1 MNTSL
6 KILVVDDDEDNANSM
21 GELFE
26 MEGHKVLVVHSGQAA
41 IDAFKN
47 GAFDVAFM
55 DVMMPGKNG
64 VESFLE
70 IKQLRPNARVYMMTG
85 YSVEQLLQQA
95 IDHGAM
101 GVLSKPVDISKVLA
115 VLNDIHPNG
124 IVLIAEDDP
133 DFGPQLKTMIEGAGH
148 VCDLVRNGKDA
159 LGRMMQGGINILILD
174 LKMPLIDGVQVYS
187 ELKRAGRTV
196 PTIIITG
203 SSSEYT
209 DTLDALQDVRIT
221 GILNKP
227 FDPLVLLD
235 RLDRLAA

>member
-235 RLDRLAA
+235 RLDRLAV

>member
-1 MNTSL
+1 
-6 KILVVDDDEDNANSM
+6 
-21 GELFE
+21 
-26 MEGHKVLVVHSGQAA
+26 
-41 IDAFKN
+41 
-47 GAFDVAFM
+47 
-55 DVMMPGKNG
+55 
-64 VESFLE
+64 
-70 IKQLRPNARVYMMTG
+70 
-85 YSVEQLLQQA
+85 
-95 IDHGAM
+95 
-101 GVLSKPVDISKVLA
+101 
-115 VLNDIHPNG
+115 
-124 IVLIAEDDP
+124 
-133 DFGPQLKTMIEGAGH
+133 MIEGAGH
-148 VCDLVRNGKDA
+148 ACDLVRNGKDA

>member
-1 MNTSL
+1 MNPSL

-26 MEGHKVLVVHSGQAA
+26 MEGHDVLVVHSGQAA

-47 GAFDVAFM
+47 GVFDVAFM

-70 IKQLRPNARVYMMTG
+70 IKRLRPHARVYMMTG

-133 DFGPQLKTMIEGAGH
+133 EFGPLLKTMIEDAGRA
-148 VCDLVRNGKDA
+148 CDLVRNGRDA
-159 LGRMMQGGINILILD
+159 LGRVMQGGINILILD

-203 SSSEYT
+203 SGSEYT
-209 DTLDALQDVRIT
+209 DTLDALRDVRIT

>member
-1 MNTSL
+1 M
-6 KILVVDDDEDNANSM
+6 KIPLRILIVDDDEDNANSM

-26 MEGHKVLVVHSGQAA
+26 LEGHNVIVVHSGQAA
-41 IDAFKN
+41 IDAFKSSI
-47 GAFDVAFM
+47 FDVAFM

-70 IKQLRPNARVYMMTG
+70 IKRLRPNARVYMMTG

-101 GVLSKPVDISKVLA
+101 GVLSKPVDVNKVLA
-115 VLNDIHPNG
+115 VLGDIQPNG

-133 DFGPQLKTMIEGAGH
+133 SFGPQLKSIIEGCGRP
-148 VCDLVRNGKDA
+148 CDLVHNGNEA
-159 LGRMMQGGINILILD
+159 IGRVLSGNIEILILD
-174 LKMPLIDGVQVYS
+174 LKMPLIEGVNVYN

-203 SSSEYT
+203 SGAQYH
-209 DTLDALQDVRIT
+209 DTLDALRDVCVT

-227 FDPLVLLD
+227 FDPWELLD